1 MTIFD
6 DIDVTDCPFLHRWTI
21 TGGEDGYP
29 IITGQHAFHEGVRTA
44 IDEVY
49 VIDPLL
55 RWVITGHGG
64 YRLTGARRALEI
76 AEYGVNRR
84 RDQ

>member
-6 DIDVTDCPFLHRWTI
+6 DMDVSDCPFLHRWTI
-21 TGGEDGYP
+21 TAGDGGWP
-29 IITGQHAFHEGVRTA
+29 VITGQHSFHEGVRTC

-55 RWVITGHGG
+55 RWVITNHGG
-64 YRLTGARRALEI
+64 YRLTGARRAQEI
-76 AEYGVNRR
+76 AEYGLGRK
-84 RDQ
+84 DQ